1 MGILDTLQSLAGQ
14 AGDDSHSDT
23 AKVAGGF
30 IQALTAHPDGIQG
43 ILNSLTANGMGQ
55 HVNNWASGQG
65 EATPEQI
72 QQGLGGSGFL
82 EKIAEHAGVSP
93 AVASAALATIL
104 PMAIQHFAPNGQ
116 ATQQSGLGGLA
127 EQFLG
132 RFMNKSQG

>member
-14 AGDDSHSDT
+14 AGDDSHNDT

-30 IQALTAHPDGIQG
+30 IQALSAHPEGIQG

-55 HVNNWASGQG
+55 HVDHWASGQG
-65 EATPEQI
+65 EATPEQV

-93 AVASAALATIL
+93 AIASTALATIL

-116 ATQQSGLGGLA
+116 SAQQSDLGSLA
-127 EQFLG
+127 QQFLG
-132 RFMNKSQG
+132 KLTGKA

>member
-30 IQALTAHPDGIQG
+30 VQALTAHPEGIQG
-43 ILNSLTANGMGQ
+43 IINSLTANGMGQ
-55 HVNNWASGQG
+55 HVNNWASGQA
-65 EATPEQI
+65 EATPEQV
-72 QQGLGGSGFL
+72 QQGLGNSGFL

-93 AVASAALATIL
+93 AIVSTALATIL

-116 ATQQSGLGGLA
+116 ASQQSDLGSLA
-127 EQFLG
+127 TKFLS
-132 RFMNKSQG
+132 RLTNKA

>member
-14 AGDDSHSDT
+14 AGDESHSAT

-30 IQALTAHPDGIQG
+30 IQALTSHPEGIQG

-55 HVNNWASGQG
+55 HVTSWASGQAAT
-65 EATPEQI
+65 ATPEQV
-72 QQGLGGSGFL
+72 QQGLGGGFL

-93 AVASAALATIL
+93 AIASTALATIL

-116 ATQQSGLGGLA
+116 ATQQSEFGSLA
-127 EQFLG
+127 QQFL
-132 RFMNKSQG
+132 NKLKS